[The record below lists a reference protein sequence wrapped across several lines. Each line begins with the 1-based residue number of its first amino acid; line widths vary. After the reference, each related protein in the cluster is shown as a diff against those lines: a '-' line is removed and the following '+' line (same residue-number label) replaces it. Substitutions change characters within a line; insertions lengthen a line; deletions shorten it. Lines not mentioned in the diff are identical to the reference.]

1 MVYSNGLLEVL
12 FTMFEALFDIE
23 SVDNKILITAGGKQV
38 EDQVKDETL
47 SKSLISLW
55 GELKIQ
61 DIEATE

>member
-1 MVYSNGLLEVL
+1 
-12 FTMFEALFDIE
+12 MFEALFDIE